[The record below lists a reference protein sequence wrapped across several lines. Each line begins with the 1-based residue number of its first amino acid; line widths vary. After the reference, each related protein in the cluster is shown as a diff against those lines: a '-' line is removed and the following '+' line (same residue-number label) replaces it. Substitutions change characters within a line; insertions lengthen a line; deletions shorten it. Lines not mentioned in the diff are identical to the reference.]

1 VVGRD
6 RRLRA
11 ADQGGTPVIMP
22 GLRRH
27 VQSHIVE
34 ERKAVEEQ
42 VIVRVSFAALPPVCP
57 SDPAQPERRRLATHR

>member
-42 VIVRVSFAALPPVCP
+42 VIV
-57 SDPAQPERRRLATHR
+57 